1 MKEAEKSWTLSR
13 RTFLKAT
20 GALGTA
26 TALGTANATLLEANQ
41 AWAAQASTAGEAQ
54 VFKGVCPSLSLCEA
68 SCPLMV
74 TVQGGRI
81 THIENH
87 PDYRCCMK
95 GHALRTSV
103 YDPSRLKYP
112 MVRTGE
118 RGQGQFKRVS
128 WDEAISTY
136 AGKIK
141 EYISSYGNESI
152 LWYPARGTMGLAR
165 SAAKSL
171 LPNLLGGM
179 VRTWGS
185 LCIANKGA
193 AAPTV
198 FGTGNSESDL
208 DTIKDSKLA
217 IIWGYGFADSNRR
230 GDFGGE
236 GMKIVM
242 DAKAGGTR
250 IVVIDPFLCQTAAK
264 ADQWIPINPGT
275 DGAMALAMANVI
287 INQGLYDGAF
297 VDRFV
302 LGFDE
307 FKTHVQQ
314 YTPEWAAE
322 ITGVPADVIT
332 ELAVAFATQQP
343 AALFDGD
350 GPSRVGHDPSQ
361 WVRAC
366 GALSAIV
373 GSVGKPG
380 TNAVSGQAFPK
391 SISVGALQ
399 ANDLNQVSVRINEC
413 QIGDALLTG
422 KAVQPSG
429 EVADVNIRLMI
440 AHGASVINQA
450 GNSNK
455 IVEGLKK
462 LEYLVVADQF
472 MTPLARY
479 ADLLLP
485 ATTGFENNDV
495 CYYGSSGHA
504 ITFGEQSIDH
514 MYECKSDLEMWGAVA
529 DQLGIGADFHS
540 DWTDLD
546 WLREA
551 LAVQKAPHM
560 ADVTLERLQDE
571 HVVFV
576 GPRPYIPFQ
585 AQVTDGEPF
594 PTESGKIELYSASLK
609 AKGLPALP
617 TYLDD
622 FENARHPLA
631 DTYPLAICT
640 PHAAQW
646 LHSRSNNPW
655 ENELSTV
662 EVFINTADA
671 ASRGI
676 ADGDKVVV
684 YNDRGATQRIA
695 RVGQRVPVGVLSL
708 PQGPWY
714 NPGPDGVDLGG
725 SVNVLTIDEI
735 DRLGGSGTY
744 NSVLVDVRK
753 A

>member
-1 MKEAEKSWTLSR
+1 MKGSEGSLTLSR

-20 GALGTA
+20 GALSAA
-26 TALGTANATLLEANQ
+26 TALGAANATLLQANM
-41 AWAAQASTAGEAQ
+41 AWAAEGSAAGAAQ
-54 VFKGVCPSLSLCEA
+54 VFKGACPSLALCTA
-68 SCPLMV
+68 VCPLMV

-81 THIENH
+81 TQIENH
-87 PDYRCCMK
+87 PDYPCCMK

-112 MVRTGE
+112 MVRTGD
-118 RGQGQFKRVS
+118 RGQGQFQRVT

-141 EYISSYGNESI
+141 EYISAYGNESI
-152 LWYPARGTMGLAR
+152 LWYPARGVSGLAR
-165 SAAKSL
+165 AAAKSL

-198 FGTGNSESDL
+198 YGTGNSESDL

-230 GDFGGE
+230 GDFAGE
-236 GMKIVM
+236 GMKILM
-242 DAKAGGTR
+242 DAKAAGTR
-250 IVVIDPFLCQTAAK
+250 IVVIDPFFCQTAAK

-275 DGAMALAMANVI
+275 DGAMALAMSNVV
-287 INQGLYDGAF
+287 INQGLYDAAF

-307 FKTHVQQ
+307 FKAHVQQ

-322 ITGVPADVIT
+322 ITGVPAAVIS
-332 ELAVAFATQQP
+332 ELAVDFATQQP
-343 AALFDGD
+343 SALFPGD

-391 SISVGALQ
+391 SISSAALESG
-399 ANDLNQVSVRINEC
+399 DLSQVKVRINEC
-413 QIGDALLTG
+413 QIGDAILTG
-422 KAVQPSG
+422 KALQASG
-429 EVADVNIRLMI
+429 QVADVNIRLMI

-450 GNSNK
+450 GDSNK
-455 IVEGLKK
+455 IVEALKK
-462 LEYLVVADQF
+462 LEYLIVADQF

-485 ATTGFENNDV
+485 ATTIFEGSNV
-495 CYYGSSGHA
+495 GYYGSSGHA
-504 ITFGEQSIDH
+504 ITYAEQAIDP

-540 DWTDLD
+540 DWTDAD
-546 WLREA
+546 WMRET

-560 ADVTLERLQDE
+560 ADVTLDRLQAE

-585 AQVTDGEPF
+585 AQVNDGEPF
-594 PTESGKIELYSASLK
+594 PTESGKIELYSASQE
-609 AKGLPALP
+609 AAGLPALP

-631 DTYPLAICT
+631 AKYPLAICT
-640 PHAAQW
+640 PHDAAW

-655 ENELSTV
+655 ANELTPV
-662 EVFINTADA
+662 QVFINTADA
-671 ASRGI
+671 ASRKI
-676 ADGDKVVV
+676 ADGDTVVV

-695 RVGQRVPVGVLSL
+695 RVGQRVPVGVVAL

-725 SVNVLTIDEI
+725 SVNILTTDEI

-744 NSVLVDVRK
+744 NSVLVEIRK